1 MMIRLEQVDIPKQFI
16 GQAPSSQ
23 DISSP
28 LLSEAVEL
36 YLRLKGGGRGKTF
49 FQAANRN
56 AAYLIKV
63 AGDKPINNY
72 TFIEAGQFRDL
83 LVAKGMTIVTVKRV
97 FTTVRAI
104 DNIAFCEYRMDTVN
118 LFSLTFIPVSDEK
131 EIHMP
136 IPMKPLLKLQ
146 FVCREYD
153 DEPRLSEVEGLAVLD
168 IQVDVLIP

>member
-1 MMIRLEQVDIPKQFI
+1 MIRLEQVDIPKQFI

-118 LFSLTFIPVSDEK
+118 LFNLTFIPESDEK
-131 EIHMP
+131 EIHIP
-136 IPMKPLLKLQ
+136 ILMKPSLKLQ
-146 FVCREYD
+146 FVCHEYD
-153 DEPRLSEVEGLAVLD
+153 NELRLSEVEGLAVLD